1 MLKNRQIMKT
11 IFISLASLLFFSACE
26 IGLGE
31 ALDMEGPSVT
41 LNAPNATAI
50 VQREFVVAGSVTD
63 NEGVVELTVS
73 LSAVD
78 FETLYYKWNGSWKI
92 LEGGQWK
99 EYSAATA
106 EGTPKDMDWTL
117 SVSIPGI
124 FDKKDFTLTTVA
136 KDDAGSQSKNSMDER
151 LITVDGCEPSASV
164 TVGKALFT
172 SLEEAKNV
180 FNLDTVPESRLLKN
194 NSVLDK
200 LMCSDF
206 TMRVAQKEN
215 TRLGKF
221 ILVLDEVKDINDGSV
236 TVIPTIEEIP
246 DLLSL
251 QHDFVWTTESSKRS
265 FEVPVN
271 KANLPSSLQSGKH
284 LLRVITESFDEG
296 GNIER
301 KLQGFFIYYDEADK
315 PWTEMALGDT
325 VYIDGEDQ
333 KAVYPSCLLQG
344 NAYDNDGLKSIEMEL
359 WVFENSV
366 WKKKDGINPIDLTD
380 DEFPKNKIWS
390 LNAITDAKH
399 FKVVSRCTDI
409 KGNDS
414 DTCEK
419 YFRISNV
426 NPPKLIIASPVSGNV
441 ELGNSSCTFEI
452 RGQVETA
459 GIAKSL
465 HVVRIANANK
475 SDYLKYTDGTYEGWT
490 TEKDGNKVWK
500 IDLPENVEPVGGY
513 RTYEFAKA
521 FNVLT
526 DFGINGTGTKV
537 VETVAEGDQK
547 EVTVE
552 EDFSTENIRNHIF
565 IFRVED
571 DVGSITEELS
581 LQGDVEKP
589 LLTIDNVTV
598 VHNAGDYTSLDLTS
612 EKNTLSSYVRD
623 AYNNIT
629 DYIYYSGTWNDNLV
643 SQWNGDTSKI
653 GKIYLYNSNGILK
666 DKDGNKVVINLFG
679 SQKDA
684 NGNYTWKT
692 KNLRPE
698 DSTTVNIQALLSDWG
713 GSTTK
718 TSASYFVS
726 SCPPALVRIN
736 SENSAGTYKKDDEI
750 IIVME
755 YNKKVTF
762 ADGTAPSL
770 VLNNKGIAK
779 FLDGNGSS
787 KHRYEYVVGKTEGE
801 VAIANELSVTS
812 INVNGNEWKDS
823 DGEKIVSPGTLTGYN
838 LNEVRKIY
846 IDNDNPRIN
855 KITAITGEGHYK
867 ADKELYFQAKFNKK
881 VSITDL
887 SKVKLTVNIKG
898 TGRENTVIS
907 AVSMPSE
914 DTVLFK
920 YKIAAGDNTSG
931 VLEFVGFEGGT
942 DNIKDVAENSMINFN
957 LKEGNNDIKNA
968 SIYVDTEK
976 PAKPVVQGLVDN
988 RTYYSEMPL
997 SFANFERAAAATRY
1011 YSLDNGTSWTVYNE
1025 TPVVKIT
1032 QNGTYKICAKQ
1043 IDLAGNESDVSE
1055 KVTVKLDKGN
1065 LLKAISTVNPD
1076 GTYKKGTALDIV
1088 LTFRKKVTVSS
1099 DVKLALNIT
1108 SKTGDS
1114 LNRTASW
1121 DKIDASDENKHHF
1134 KYVIQESDFCSEFN
1148 VTGINYG
1155 TTGYILDDTNV
1166 LVAGTKEGNTA
1177 TGNNIVFSE
1186 ISPLKNSR
1194 SIKIINGKPEVVAV
1208 SLRKPD
1214 SAGLKERELRIT
1226 FNSEITK
1233 QSETTAGQLL
1243 YVTFKQE
1250 SDFEAP
1256 AILTESQWNEYGP
1269 AVTKYYKET
1278 TNGWNPTTGAPDLS
1292 TKYVLRYEHD
1302 TDKEELVNALQDLYV
1317 KENHNITPDT
1327 VPVPM
1332 GSNYVYVDQTDKKVL
1347 VISLKD
1353 DYTLP
1358 VQGAD
1363 YTITIPAQIVENYI
1377 GERNDEVVDA
1387 STTRSYVRTNS
1398 GVEAPVIRVNRKN
1411 ENISENTITQN
1422 PSTTYKVD
1430 CQTPGVTLNLKTK
1443 TATPKYVQLINNGG
1457 DNVIIARDAS
1467 TSKKLTAAPSFG
1479 IRVSD
1484 LASAGTIAKK
1494 AEKTIGGTLDDTTTN
1509 NTGYKI
1515 LIEATASKN
1524 SVSSLPA
1531 YESAMRTIIMYVE
1544 SNGNI
1549 MSAKNEYENYPA
1561 RWIRGGDNTSGGVST
1576 ADFPLTWDSSDY
1588 NNPNRTVRAMTQW
1601 PDTTNTWYWV
1611 SWNINTTAYVHFLAG
1626 NIPDDAEAK
1635 GPSKWWWSAC
1645 AWTGMK
1651 TQTPAYAGECTIF
1664 PTNAN
1669 SRYGGFQYLSDGTDG
1684 EKHRESR

>member
-50 VQREFVVAGSVTD
+50 VQKEFVVSGSVTD

-117 SVSIPGI
+117 SVSIPGT

-136 KDDAGSQSKNSMDER
+136 KDAAGSQSKNSMDER

-315 PWTEMALGDT
+315 PWTEMALGDS

-409 KGNDS
+409 KGNVS

-598 VHNAGDYTSLDLTS
+598 VHTAGASTSLDLTS

-692 KNLRPE
+692 NDIRPE
-698 DSTTVNIQALLSDWG
+698 DYTTVNVQALLSDWG

-770 VLNNKGIAK
+770 VLNNNGIAK

-1025 TPVVKIT
+1025 TPVATIT
-1032 QNGTYKICAKQ
+1032 QNGTYVICAKQ
-1043 IDLAGNESDVSE
+1043 IDIAGNESDVSE

-1065 LLKAISTVNPD
+1065 LLKAISTMNPD

-1099 DVKLALNIT
+1099 DVKLELNIT
-1108 SKTGDS
+1108 SKTGVS
-1114 LNRTASW
+1114 LKRTASW
-1121 DKIDASDENKHHF
+1121 DKVDASDENKHHF
-1134 KYVIQESDFCSEFN
+1134 KYTIQESDFCSEFN
-1148 VTGINYG
+1148 VTDINYG

-1166 LVAGTKEGNTA
+1166 LVAGKKEGNTA
-1177 TGNNIVFSE
+1177 TGNIVFSE

-1214 SAGLKERELRIT
+1214 GAGLKERELRIT

-1233 QSETTAGQLL
+1233 QSEATAGQLL

-1292 TKYVLRYEHD
+1292 TKYVLKYEYD
-1302 TDKEELVNALQDLYV
+1302 TDKDELIKAL
-1317 KENHNITPDT
+1317 KELNTEGNYNITPDT

-1377 GERNDEVVDA
+1377 GERNDAVY
-1387 STTRSYVRTNS
+1387 SSGTTNYSVSNT
-1398 GVEAPVIRVNRKN
+1398 GVETPVIRVNRKN

-1457 DNVIIARDAS
+1457 DNVIIAREAS
-1467 TSKKLTAAPSFG
+1467 TSMKLTAAPSFG

-1494 AEKTIGGTLDDTTTN
+1494 AEKTIGGTLNDTTTDS
-1509 NTGYKI
+1509 TGYKI

-1524 SVSSLPA
+1524 GVSSVPA

-1549 MSAKNEYENYPA
+1549 MSGKTDGGNYPA

-1626 NIPDDAEAK
+1626 NIPDDAEAN
-1635 GPSKWWWSAC
+1635 GPSRWWWSAC

>member
-50 VQREFVVAGSVTD
+50 VQKEFVVSGSVTD

-117 SVSIPGI
+117 SVSIPGT

-136 KDDAGSQSKNSMDER
+136 KDAAGSQSKNSMDER
-151 LITVDGCEPSASV
+151 LITVDGCEPNASV
-164 TVGKALFT
+164 SVEKALFT
-172 SLEEAKNV
+172 RLEDARTV
-180 FNLDTVPESRLLKN
+180 YNLDTVPDGKLLQN

-200 LMCSDF
+200 LMCSNF
-206 TMRVAQKEN
+206 AMRVVQKEN

-221 ILVLDEVKDINDGSV
+221 ILVLDEVKDVNDASV
-236 TVIPTIEEIP
+236 TVIPTVEEIP
-246 DLLSL
+246 DLLST
-251 QHDFVWTTESSKRS
+251 QHDFVWTTESSKRN
-265 FEVPVN
+265 FEVAVN
-271 KANLPSSLQSGKH
+271 NADLPSSLQSGKH

-315 PWTEMALGDT
+315 PWTEMALGDL

-344 NAYDNDGLKSIEMEL
+344 NAYDNDGLKSIEVEL

-390 LNAITDAKH
+390 LNAITEAKH
-399 FKVVSRCTDI
+399 FKVISRCTDI
-409 KGNDS
+409 KGNVS

-426 NPPKLIIASPVSGNV
+426 NPPKLIVSAPVSGNV
-441 ELGNSSCTFEI
+441 ELGDSSGSFEI

-475 SDYLKYTDGTYEGWT
+475 NDYLKYTDGTYEGWI
-490 TEKDGNKVWK
+490 TEKNGNKVWK
-500 IDLPENVEPVGGY
+500 IDLPEDVDPIGGY
-513 RTYEFAKA
+513 RTYEFTRA
-521 FNVLT
+521 FNVFT

-537 VETVAEGDQK
+537 VEKNAEGDQK
-547 EVTVE
+547 EVIVE

-571 DVGSITEELS
+571 DVGAVTEELS

-589 LLTIDNVTV
+589 SLTIDKVTV
-598 VHNAGDYTSLDLTS
+598 VHAAGTSTSLDLGS

-629 DYIYYSGTWNDNLV
+629 DYVYYSGTWNDNLV
-643 SQWNGDTSKI
+643 SQWNEDTSKI
-653 GKIYLYNSNGILK
+653 GKLYLYNSNGILK

-679 SQKDA
+679 SPKDD

-692 KNLRPE
+692 NYIKPE
-698 DSTTVNIQALLSDWG
+698 DSTTVNVQAILSDWG

-718 TSASYFVS
+718 ASASYFVS
-726 SCPPALVRIN
+726 SCPPVLIRIN
-736 SENSAGTYKKDDEI
+736 SENPAGTYKKGDVI

-762 ADGTAPSL
+762 SGVTEPSL
-770 VLNNKGIAK
+770 VLNNDGIAK

-787 KHRYEYVVGKTEGE
+787 KHRYRYVVGETEGE
-801 VAIANELSVTS
+801 VAIARELSVTS
-812 INVNGNEWKDS
+812 INVNGNEWKDT
-823 DGEKIVSPGTLTGYN
+823 DDEKIVSPEILTGYN

-855 KITAITGEGHYK
+855 RITAVTGGGHYK
-867 ADKELYFQAKFNKK
+867 ADKELYFQAEFNKK
-881 VSITDL
+881 VSIADL

-898 TGRENTVIS
+898 TGGENTVIP

-914 DTVLFK
+914 DTALFK
-920 YKIAAGDNTSG
+920 YKIVEGDNTTG
-931 VLEFVGFEGGT
+931 VLKFVSFEGGT

-957 LKEGNNDIKNA
+957 LKNGNDDIKNA
-968 SIYVDTEK
+968 SIYVDTAK

-988 RTYYSEMPL
+988 RTYYSEIPL
-997 SFANFERAAAATRY
+997 SFANFEGVAAATRY

-1025 TPVVKIT
+1025 TPVARIT
-1032 QNGTYKICAKQ
+1032 QNGTYVICAKQ

-1065 LLKAISTVNPD
+1065 LLKAISTMNPD
-1076 GTYKKGTALDIV
+1076 GTYKKDTALDIV
-1088 LTFRKKVTVSS
+1088 LTFRKKVTVSG
-1099 DVKLALNIT
+1099 VTLALNIT
-1108 SKTGDS
+1108 DKEGTS
-1114 LNRTASW
+1114 LNRTAAW
-1121 DKIDASDENKHHF
+1121 EKVDASDENKHHF
-1134 KYVIQESDFCSEFN
+1134 KYTIQESDFCSEFN

-1155 TTGYILDDTNV
+1155 TTGYILDDTGV
-1166 LVAGTKEGNTA
+1166 LVAGTKNGITA
-1177 TGNNIVFSE
+1177 TGNIVFSE
-1186 ISPLKNSR
+1186 ISPLKDSR
-1194 SIKIINGKPEVVAV
+1194 NIKIVNGKPEVVAV
-1208 SLRKPD
+1208 SLTKPD
-1214 SAGLKERELRIT
+1214 GAGLKERELRIT

-1243 YVTFKQE
+1243 YVTFKQK
-1250 SDFEAP
+1250 SGFEAP
-1256 AILTESQWNEYGP
+1256 AILTESQWIEYGSNEYGS
-1269 AVTKYYKET
+1269 AVTQYYKET

-1302 TDKEELVNALQDLYV
+1302 TDMPELVDALQDLYV
-1317 KENHNITPDT
+1317 EENHNITPDT

-1332 GSNYVYVDQTDKKVL
+1332 GSNYVYVDQTDKSVL

-1377 GERNDEVVDA
+1377 GERNDAVY
-1387 STTRSYVRTNS
+1387 SSGTTNYSVSNT
-1398 GVEAPVIRVNRKN
+1398 GVETPVIRVNRKN
-1411 ENISENTITQN
+1411 ESISETTITQY
-1422 PSTTYKVD
+1422 PTTTYKVD
-1430 CQTPGVTLNLKTK
+1430 CQTPGVTLNLRTK
-1443 TATPKYVQLINNGG
+1443 TDTPKYVQLINNGG
-1457 DNVIIARDAS
+1457 DNVIIAREAD
-1467 TSKKLTAAPSFG
+1467 KKLTAAPSFG
-1479 IRVSD
+1479 IKVSD

-1494 AEKTIGGTLDDTTTN
+1494 AEKTIGGTLDATTTN

-1524 SVSSLPA
+1524 GVSSVLA

-1544 SNGNI
+1544 SKGNI
-1549 MSAKNEYENYPA
+1549 MSDKTDGGNYPA

-1588 NNPNRTVRAMTQW
+1588 NNPTRTVRAMTQW
-1601 PDTTNTWYWV
+1601 TSTTDTWYWV
-1611 SWNINTTAYVHFLAG
+1611 SWNVNTTAYVHFLAG
-1626 NIPDDAEAK
+1626 DIPNDANLH
-1635 GPSKWWWSAC
+1635 GPERWWWSSC

-1669 SRYGGFQYLSDGTDG
+1669 SRYGGFQYLSGGTDG

>member
-117 SVSIPGI
+117 SVSIPGT

-136 KDDAGSQSKNSMDER
+136 KDAAGSESKNSRDER
-151 LITVDGCEPSASV
+151 LITVEGCEPSASV

-315 PWTEMALGDT
+315 PWTEMALGDS

-409 KGNDS
+409 KGNVS

-598 VHNAGDYTSLDLTS
+598 VHTAGASTSLDLTS

-666 DKDGNKVVINLFG
+666 DKDGNKVIINLFG

-692 KNLRPE
+692 NDIRPE
-698 DSTTVNIQALLSDWG
+698 DSTIVNIQALLSDWG

-898 TGRENTVIS
+898 TGKENTVIS

-957 LKEGNNDIKNA
+957 LKDGNNDIKNA

-1011 YSLDNGTSWTVYNE
+1011 YSLDNGTSWSVYNE

-1076 GTYKKGTALDIV
+1076 GTYKKDAVLDIV
-1088 LTFRKKVTVSS
+1088 LTFRKKVTVSGVS
-1099 DVKLALNIT
+1099 LLLNIND
-1108 SKTGDS
+1108 KDGNS

-1121 DKIDASDENKHHF
+1121 DKIDANDQNKHHF

-1186 ISPLKNSR
+1186 ISPLKDSR
-1194 SIKIINGKPEVVAV
+1194 NIKIVNGKPAVVSV
-1208 SLRKPD
+1208 SLTKTAG
-1214 SAGLKERELRIT
+1214 AGLKERELRIT

-1233 QSETTAGQLL
+1233 QSETTEGQLL
-1243 YVTFKQE
+1243 YITFKQE
-1250 SDFEAP
+1250 RGFEAP
-1256 AILTESQWNEYGP
+1256 AILTESQWNEYGS
-1269 AVTKYYKET
+1269 AVTQYYKET

-1302 TDKEELVNALQDLYV
+1302 TDKAELVNALQDLYV
-1317 KENHNITPDT
+1317 EENHNITPDT

-1332 GSNYVYVDQTDKKVL
+1332 GSNYVYVDQTDKSVL

-1363 YTITIPAQIVENYI
+1363 YTIKIPAQIVENYI
-1377 GERNDEVVDA
+1377 GERNDAVY
-1387 STTRSYVRTNS
+1387 SSGTTNYSVSNT
-1398 GVEAPVIRVNRKN
+1398 GVETPVIRVNRKN
-1411 ENISENTITQN
+1411 ESISGTTITQY
-1422 PSTTYKVD
+1422 PTTTYKVD
-1430 CQTPGVTLNLKTK
+1430 CQTPDVTLNLKTK
-1443 TATPKYVQLINNGG
+1443 TATPKYVQLINNDG
-1457 DNVIIARDAS
+1457 DNVIIAREAK
-1467 TSKKLTAAPSFG
+1467 TGEKLTAAPEFG
-1479 IRVSD
+1479 IQVSE
-1484 LASAGTIAKK
+1484 LTSAVTIAKK
-1494 AEKTIGGTLDDTTTN
+1494 EEKTIGATLNNTTTN

-1515 LIEATASKN
+1515 LIEATASKS

-1544 SNGNI
+1544 SDGNI
-1549 MSAKNEYENYPA
+1549 MSAKNEDRNYPA

-1626 NIPDDAEAK
+1626 NIPGDAEAK
-1635 GPSKWWWSAC
+1635 GPSSWWWSAC